1 MFPCPAVFAWKA
13 EWNRMRNVCSELSA
27 SDSHSMAGG
36 NRFQRNMRR
45 MKLCSSLM
53 AQLVI
58 FA

>member
-36 NRFQRNMRR
+36 GTAF
-45 MKLCSSLM
+45 KGTCG
-53 AQLVI
+53 A
-58 FA
+58 